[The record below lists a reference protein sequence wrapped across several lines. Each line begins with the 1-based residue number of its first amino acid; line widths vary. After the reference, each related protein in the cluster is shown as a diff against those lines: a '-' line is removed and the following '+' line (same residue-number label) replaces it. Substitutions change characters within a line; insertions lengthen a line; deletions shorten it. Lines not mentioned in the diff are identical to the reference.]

1 MFICDSDSALPHFKN
16 PIKISQLLKTLQPIA
31 GSHPIIFKIFSSY
44 FYELTKQTPTFVLSM
59 TYTQGMNIALSE
71 KQKAVVEQVGISYE
85 KIGMQ
90 PAAAR
95 VMGLLY
101 VADKPELTFDEITD
115 CLQISKSATS
125 NAINLLLQT
134 EQIEYTTFSGDRKR
148 YFRLKISNWRESF
161 AKKIEGMTSFNVL
174 LRQVLEVRTPQTTE
188 FNDSLEELI
197 NFLDYINRQLPKLL
211 QDWENSKK

>member
-1 MFICDSDSALPHFKN
+1 MKPTTTFALLMSYTNEKN
-16 PIKISQLLKTLQPIA
+16 
-31 GSHPIIFKIFSSY
+31 
-44 FYELTKQTPTFVLSM
+44 M
-59 TYTQGMNIALSE
+59 ALSD
-71 KQKAVVEQVGISYE
+71 KQKSVVEQIGINYE
-85 KIGMQ
+85 KFGMQ

-148 YFRLKISNWRESF
+148 YFRLKISNWREGF
-161 AKKIEGMTSFNVL
+161 AKKIESMTSFASL
-174 LRQVLEVRTPQTTE
+174 LRQVLEVRTKETAD
-188 FNDSLEELI
+188 FNASLDELI
-197 NFLDYINRQLPKLL
+197 NFMDYIHLQLPKLL
-211 QDWENSKK
+211 QDWENTKK